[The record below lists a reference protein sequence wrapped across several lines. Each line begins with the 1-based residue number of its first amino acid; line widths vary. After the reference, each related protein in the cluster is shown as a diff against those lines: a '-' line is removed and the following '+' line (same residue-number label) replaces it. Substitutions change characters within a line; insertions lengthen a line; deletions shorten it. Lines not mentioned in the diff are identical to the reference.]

1 MSKMVPTGS
10 KYTDEQRTEAA
21 IQYAVLGNMK
31 TVAKAIGLPRTTL
44 NDWKKTDS
52 WLEIIKDVQTEKNVE
67 QRAKYSKIVDKA
79 QQQTLDKLPD
89 ANAAQAHLIAC
100 QATDKVRIHDGMPTS
115 ISSNMDSRELS
126 EMCKELS
133 RTMRDHRVV
142 ATQSKEKD
150 KDKDN

>member
-44 NDWKKTDS
+44 NDWKKTD
-52 WLEIIKDVQTEKNVE
+52 WWQELVKDVQTEKNVE
-67 QRAKYSKIVDKA
+67 QRAKYSRIVDKA

-115 ISSNMDSRELS
+115 ISGNMDTRELA

-142 ATQSKEKD
+142 SVQSKEKD
-150 KDKDN
+150 KDN